1 MSEHGSR
8 RNTETVPESVIEVVQ
23 IDGLVVM
30 KLIKHCHEVNLGN
43 LGIAQGAL
51 LGLVADTRL
60 EITHSFPFPSQGEE
74 TVDDDDF
81 QLAMMRRLRMVN
93 VDHLHVGWYQ
103 SANFG
108 NFLSPQL
115 LESHFAY
122 QTSIE
127 ESVCLIFDTAKT
139 TKGFLSLKAFR
150 LTPMAIKLY
159 KEGEFHAEAIRNL
172 KVSHD
177 NLFQE
182 VPIVIKNSHL
192 VNELLLELSEQIP
205 VEVGTQFL
213 DLGSANV
220 LEDQLKFLMETVDEL
235 NQESIK
241 FNKYQN
247 MAVKQCQ
254 DKTRYLQKRQ
264 VENTARSARGEEVLP
279 EEDLNKIFKPL
290 PPPSRLNAL
299 VLAGQTLSSAEN
311 VSQFCTQSLAKWFV
325 TEALQKAK
333 VDDNSSN

>member
-1 MSEHGSR
+1 
-8 RNTETVPESVIEVVQ
+8 
-23 IDGLVVM
+23 
-30 KLIKHCHEVNLGN
+30 
-43 LGIAQGAL
+43 
-51 LGLVADTRL
+51 
-60 EITHSFPFPSQGEE
+60 
-74 TVDDDDF
+74 
-81 QLAMMRRLRMVN
+81 
-93 VDHLHVGWYQ
+93 
-103 SANFG
+103 
-108 NFLSPQL
+108 
-115 LESHFAY
+115 
-122 QTSIE
+122 
-127 ESVCLIFDTAKT
+127 
-139 TKGFLSLKAFR
+139 
-150 LTPMAIKLY
+150 MAIKLY

-172 KVSHD
+172 KVAHD

-264 VENTARSARGEEVLP
+264 VENTARTARG
-279 EEDLNKIFKPL
+279 NKSLTNNKFCSHNNVETHKCILRIFILKINFL
-290 PPPSRLNAL
+290 RRRS
-299 VLAGQTLSSAEN
+299 VAG
-311 VSQFCTQSLAKWFV
+311 
-325 TEALQKAK
+325 
-333 VDDNSSN
+333 

>member
-1 MSEHGSR
+1 MLTSGS
-8 RNTETVPESVIEVVQ
+8 
-23 IDGLVVM
+23 
-30 KLIKHCHEVNLGN
+30 
-43 LGIAQGAL
+43 GIAQGTL
-51 LGLVADTRL
+51 LGLVADSKL
-60 EITHSFPFPSQGEE
+60 EITHSFPFQSQEE
-74 TVDDDDF
+74 QLSDEEF
-81 QLAMMRRLRMVN
+81 QLEMMKKLRAVN
-93 VDHLHVGWYQ
+93 VDHLCVGWYQ
-103 SANFG
+103 SADFG
-108 NFLSPQL
+108 NFYSAQL

-127 ESVCLIFDTAKT
+127 ESICLIFDTAKT

-172 KVSHD
+172 KVVHD

-264 VENTARSARGEEVLP
+264 VENTARTARGEEALP
-279 EEDLNKIFKPL
+279 DEDLHKIFKPI

-299 VLAGQTLSSAEN
+299 VLAGQTLSSADN

-333 VDDNSSN
+333 VDDNQDKDMKSNSSECQCF

>member
-1 MSEHGSR
+1 
-8 RNTETVPESVIEVVQ
+8 
-23 IDGLVVM
+23 
-30 KLIKHCHEVNLGN
+30 
-43 LGIAQGAL
+43 
-51 LGLVADTRL
+51 
-60 EITHSFPFPSQGEE
+60 
-74 TVDDDDF
+74 
-81 QLAMMRRLRMVN
+81 
-93 VDHLHVGWYQ
+93 
-103 SANFG
+103 
-108 NFLSPQL
+108 
-115 LESHFAY
+115 
-122 QTSIE
+122 
-127 ESVCLIFDTAKT
+127 
-139 TKGFLSLKAFR
+139 
-150 LTPMAIKLY
+150 MAIKLY

-172 KVSHD
+172 KVAHD

-264 VENTARSARGEEVLP
+264 VENTARTARG
-279 EEDLNKIFKPL
+279 NKSLINNKFCSHNTVETHKCILRIFILKINFL
-290 PPPSRLNAL
+290 RRRS
-299 VLAGQTLSSAEN
+299 VAG
-311 VSQFCTQSLAKWFV
+311 
-325 TEALQKAK
+325 
-333 VDDNSSN
+333 

>member
-1 MSEHGSR
+1 MC
-8 RNTETVPESVIEVVQ
+8 VYILF
-23 IDGLVVM
+23 IIL
-30 KLIKHCHEVNLGN
+30 
-43 LGIAQGAL
+43 
-51 LGLVADTRL
+51 
-60 EITHSFPFPSQGEE
+60 
-74 TVDDDDF
+74 
-81 QLAMMRRLRMVN
+81 
-93 VDHLHVGWYQ
+93 
-103 SANFG
+103 
-108 NFLSPQL
+108 
-115 LESHFAY
+115 
-122 QTSIE
+122 
-127 ESVCLIFDTAKT
+127 DTAKT

-172 KVSHD
+172 KVGHD

-205 VEVGTQFL
+205 VEVGSQFL
-213 DLGSANV
+213 DLGSSNV

-264 VENTARSARGEEVLP
+264 VENTARSARG
-279 EEDLNKIFKPL
+279 KILQIIHSIILIVDYKINM
-290 PPPSRLNAL
+290 PPSILY
-299 VLAGQTLSSAEN
+299 SAH
-311 VSQFCTQSLAKWFV
+311 
-325 TEALQKAK
+325 
-333 VDDNSSN
+333 

>member
-8 RNTETVPESVIEVVQ
+8 RNTESVPESVIEVVQ

-30 KLIKHCHEVNLGN
+30 KLIKHCHEVALGN

-74 TVDDDDF
+74 SVDDEDF
-81 QLAMMRRLRMVN
+81 QLGMMRRLRMVN

-127 ESVCLIFDTAKT
+127 ESVCLIFDTAKNNR
-139 TKGFLSLKAFR
+139 GILSLKALR

-159 KEGEFHAEAIRNL
+159 SEGEFDAESIKNCKL
-172 KVSHD
+172 THD
-177 NLFQE
+177 VLFEE
-182 VPIVIKNSHL
+182 VPIIIRNSHL
-192 VNELLLELSEQIP
+192 VNELLLELSEQLP
-205 VEVGTQFL
+205 VARKPYL
-213 DLGSANV
+213 DLSCASI
-220 LEDQLKFLMETVDEL
+220 LEEQLTFLTRTVDEI
-235 NQESIK
+235 NQES
-241 FNKYQN
+241 NKLYN
-247 MAVKQCQ
+247 YLRTATRQCQ
-254 DKTRYLQKRQ
+254 EKTFYLRKREQ
-264 VENTARSARGEEVLP
+264 ENKARLAGGEEALP
-279 EEDLNKIFKPL
+279 DEDLQKIFKAI

-299 VLAGQTLSSAEN
+299 VLAGQTLSSADN

-333 VDDNSSN
+333 VDDNQA

>member
-1 MSEHGSR
+1 M
-8 RNTETVPESVIEVVQ
+8 N
-23 IDGLVVM
+23 
-30 KLIKHCHEVNLGN
+30 KFYNLIVTFVL
-43 LGIAQGAL
+43 
-51 LGLVADTRL
+51 
-60 EITHSFPFPSQGEE
+60 
-74 TVDDDDF
+74 
-81 QLAMMRRLRMVN
+81 
-93 VDHLHVGWYQ
+93 
-103 SANFG
+103 
-108 NFLSPQL
+108 
-115 LESHFAY
+115 
-122 QTSIE
+122 
-127 ESVCLIFDTAKT
+127 DTAKT

-264 VENTARSARGEEVLP
+264 VENTARSARG
-279 EEDLNKIFKPL
+279 K
-290 PPPSRLNAL
+290 
-299 VLAGQTLSSAEN
+299 
-311 VSQFCTQSLAKWFV
+311 
-325 TEALQKAK
+325 
-333 VDDNSSN
+333 SN